1 METGFKL
8 ERSKHIPALNLTF
21 EEYSHTSGAKHYH
34 LANDY
39 VENVFMV
46 AFRTVP
52 HDSKGVAHILEHTA
66 LCGSEKFPVR
76 DPFFLMIRRSLNT
89 FMNAFTTS
97 DYTAYPFASQ
107 NRKDYFNLLE
117 VYLDAVFFS
126 RLDPLDFAQE
136 GHRVEFQDPG
146 NSNSPLVYKG
156 VVYNEMK
163 GDTSSPVSMLYHGI
177 QEALYPTSTYHYN
190 SGGDPVSI
198 PSLSYEELKAFYQS
212 HYHPSNAMFMTFGDL
227 DADTLQEKISSLA
240 LDRLASSSAPPIAVA
255 PEVRYKQPVEKELIY
270 PADEDDTLGKTHI
283 VLAWLLGKN
292 TDLKMLLRCH
302 LLSDVLLDTSASPL
316 RQALEKTDLATAA
329 SPMCGFE
336 EDHMEMNFMCGV
348 EGSDPEH
355 ADAIEQLILGVL
367 KNVAAQGIPEDR
379 LEAVLHQLE
388 LSQRE
393 IGGDG
398 WPYGLQ
404 LIFSFMSAA
413 VHRGDPIGLLDL
425 DTVLQELHQEIK
437 DPDFI
442 KRLVRELLLD
452 NSHRVRVVMK
462 PDRELASRL
471 IAEEETKLEALRA
484 SLSSAER
491 SNIVEL
497 AKALNSRQSQEEDLS
512 VLPQVTRA
520 DIPPSKVY
528 PVLTGKV
535 LKSKALESRAAKGIR
550 LTTATAGTNGITY
563 HQVVSPLPELTTPLL
578 GLLPVYSQVVT
589 EVGSAGRDYL
599 ETQQAQHS
607 ITGGISAFSS
617 FRSGLDNCDD
627 GLGYL
632 TLSSRTLNPKAV
644 DMARLVKETVNEPRF
659 DEVDR
664 VRELVQQL
672 SIRRVNSVASNGH
685 QYAMSAAAASLRPL
699 ANISDFLSGIPA
711 IMRLKKLARDIED
724 GQALQDLAAS
734 LQQLHEQLRCNS
746 PELLVIT
753 ESEFLETYTE
763 AMSRLWGETVQAEE
777 SRFDVSSI
785 DNPGD
790 RAFVVTTQVNYC
802 ATAYP
807 TIPESNEDAAA
818 LSVLG
823 GVLRNNFLHSEVRE
837 KGGAYGGGAG
847 HDSTNGVFR
856 FYSYRDPRLMETF
869 EAFSQ
874 SIDWALNNDITDAM
888 LEEAVLGIISSV
900 DAPGSPA
907 GEIRQAFHHGLFGR
921 SPEHR
926 ENTRGRYLNVRQDDL
941 RRVIDTYLH
950 QRPSRALVTSE
961 NRLGEVDNQF
971 EQIIVNE

>member
-1 METGFKL
+1 MAAGFKL
-8 ERSKHIPALNLTF
+8 ERSKQIAALNLTF
-21 EEYSHTSGAKHYH
+21 EEYIHTSGAKHYH

-39 VENVFMV
+39 AENVFMV

-52 HDSKGVAHILEHTA
+52 HDSSGVAHILEHTA

-126 RLDPLDFAQE
+126 RLDPLDFSQE
-136 GHRVEFQDPG
+136 GHRVEFQDPED
-146 NSNSPLVYKG
+146 SDSPLVYKG

-163 GDTSSPVSMLYHGI
+163 GDTSSPISMLYHAV
-177 QEALYPTSTYHYN
+177 QESLYPTSTYHYN
-190 SGGDPVSI
+190 SGGDPASI

-212 HYHPSNAMFMTFGDL
+212 HYHPSNAIFMTFGDL
-227 DADTLQEKISSLA
+227 GAVTLQEKIGSLA
-240 LDRLASSSAPPIAVA
+240 LDHLESSSAAPIAVV
-255 PEVRYKQPVEKELIY
+255 PEVRYQQPVVRELTY
-270 PADEDDTLGKTHI
+270 PVDEDDTKGKTHI

-292 TDLKMLLRCH
+292 TDLKMLLCCH

-316 RQALEKTDLATAA
+316 RQALEQTDLATAA

-348 EGSDPEH
+348 EGSEPEH
-355 ADAIEQLILGVL
+355 ADAIERLILGVL
-367 KNVAAQGIPEDR
+367 ENVAEQGIAEDL

-404 LIFSFMSAA
+404 LIFSCMSAA

-425 DTVLQELHQEIK
+425 DTALQELRQEIK
-437 DPDFI
+437 DPGFI
-442 KRLVRELLLD
+442 KRLVRELLLS

-471 IAEEETKLEALRA
+471 IEEEQTKLEALRT
-484 SLSSAER
+484 SFSDAER
-491 SNIVEL
+491 SNVLEL
-497 AKALNSRQSQEEDLS
+497 ATALKKRQSQKEDLS
-512 VLPQVTRA
+512 LLPQVTRA
-520 DIPPSKVY
+520 DIPPSKVF
-528 PVLTGKV
+528 PVLGGKA
-535 LKSKALESRAAKGIR
+535 LKSKALEAQAASGIK
-550 LTTATAGTNGITY
+550 LTTARAGTNGITF
-563 HQVVSPLPELTTPLL
+563 HQVVSPLPALTTPLL
-578 GLLPVYSQVVT
+578 GLLPIYSQLVT
-589 EVGSAGRDYL
+589 EVGSADRNYL

-617 FRSGLDNCDD
+617 FRSDLNDCED
-627 GLGYL
+627 GRGYL

-644 DMARLVKETVNEPRF
+644 EMARLVKETVNEPRF
-659 DEVDR
+659 DEVGR
-664 VRELVQQL
+664 IKELVQQF
-672 SIRRVNSVASNGH
+672 SIRRSNSVASNGH

-711 IMRLKKLARDIED
+711 IMRLKKLARDIND
-724 GQALQDLAAS
+724 GQRLESLAAS
-734 LQQLHEQLRCNS
+734 MQQLHDQLRGNS
-746 PELLVIT
+746 PELLVI
-753 ESEFLETYTE
+753 SEAAFLESYAE
-763 AMSRLWGETVQAEE
+763 AISALWGETVQTEE

-802 ATAYP
+802 ATVYP

-818 LSVLG
+818 LAVLA

-847 HDSTNGVFR
+847 HDSATGVFR

-874 SIDWALNNDITDAM
+874 SIDWALNNDITDVM

-921 SPEHR
+921 SAEHR
-926 ENTRGRYLNVRQDDL
+926 EATRGRYLDVRQHDL

-950 QRPSRALVTSE
+950 KTPSRAVVTSE

-971 EQIIVNE
+971 EQVFVNE

>member
-1 METGFKL
+1 MAAGFKL
-8 ERSKHIPALNLTF
+8 ERSKHIAALNLNF
-21 EEYSHTSGAKHYH
+21 EEYVHTSGAKHYH

-39 VENVFMV
+39 AENVFMV

-52 HDSKGVAHILEHTA
+52 HDSTGVAHILEHTA

-76 DPFFLMIRRSLNT
+76 DPFFMMIRRSLNT

-126 RLDPLDFAQE
+126 RLDPLDFSQE
-136 GHRVEFQDPG
+136 GHRIEFQNPEDPD
-146 NSNSPLVYKG
+146 SPLVYKG

-163 GDTSSPVSMLYHGI
+163 GDTSSPVSMLYQAI

-198 PSLSYEELKAFYQS
+198 PSLSYEQLKAFYQS
-212 HYHPSNAMFMTFGDL
+212 HYHPSNAIFMTFGDL
-227 DADTLQEKISSLA
+227 DAVSLQQKIASLA
-240 LDRLASSSAPPIAVA
+240 LDRLEPSSASPIAVV
-255 PEVRYKQPVEKELIY
+255 PEVRFEQPVVRELTY
-270 PADEDDTLGKTHI
+270 PVDEDDTNGKTHI

-348 EGSDPEH
+348 EGSEPEH
-355 ADAIEQLILGVL
+355 ADAIERLILGVL
-367 KNVAAQGIPEDR
+367 ENVAEQGIAEDR

-404 LIFSFMSAA
+404 LIFSCMSAA

-425 DTVLQELHQEIK
+425 DTALQELRQEIK
-437 DPDFI
+437 DPGFI
-442 KRLVRELLLD
+442 KVLVSELLLD
-452 NSHRVRVVMK
+452 NSHRVKVVMK

-471 IAEEETKLEALRA
+471 IEEEQKKLEALRA
-484 SLSSAER
+484 SLSDDER
-491 SNIVEL
+491 SNVLEL
-497 AKALNSRQSQEEDLS
+497 AEALKKRQSQQEDLS
-512 VLPQVTRA
+512 LLPQVTRA
-520 DIPPSKVY
+520 DIPPSKVF
-528 PVLTGKV
+528 PDLAGRAI
-535 LKSKALESRAAKGIR
+535 KSKALEAQAASGIR
-550 LTTATAGTNGITY
+550 LTTARAGTNGITF
-563 HQVVSPLPELTTPLL
+563 HQVVSPLPALTPPLL
-578 GLLPVYSQVVT
+578 GLLPIYSQVVT

-607 ITGGISAFSS
+607 LTGGISAFSS
-617 FRSGLDNCDD
+617 FRSDLNDCDD
-627 GLGYL
+627 GRGFL

-644 DMARLVKETVNEPRF
+644 EMARLVKETVNEPRF

-664 VRELVQQL
+664 IRELVQQL
-672 SIRRVNSVASNGH
+672 SIRRSNNVASNGH

-711 IMRLKKLARDIED
+711 IMRLKKLARDID
-724 GQALQDLAAS
+724 DDQQLQALAAS
-734 LQQLHEQLRCNS
+734 MQQLHDQLRCNS
-746 PELLVIT
+746 PELLVI
-753 ESEFLETYTE
+753 SEAAFLESYTE
-763 AMSRLWGETVQAEE
+763 AVSALWGETAQVEA
-777 SRFDVSSI
+777 SRFDVASI
-785 DNPGD
+785 DSFGD

-802 ATAYP
+802 AAVYP

-818 LSVLG
+818 LSVLA

-847 HDSTNGVFR
+847 HDSTAGVFR
-856 FYSYRDPRLMETF
+856 FYSYRDPRLTETL
-869 EAFSQ
+869 EAFRQ
-874 SIDWALNNDITDAM
+874 SIDWALHNDITDLM

-900 DAPGSPA
+900 DAPGSPS

-921 SPEHR
+921 SAEHR
-926 ENTRGRYLNVRQDDL
+926 QASRGRYLEVRQNDL
-941 RRVIDTYLH
+941 RRVIDTYLNKT
-950 QRPSRALVTSE
+950 PSRAVVTSE

-971 EQIIVNE
+971 EQVFVNQ

>member
-1 METGFKL
+1 
-8 ERSKHIPALNLTF
+8 
-21 EEYSHTSGAKHYH
+21 
-34 LANDY
+34 
-39 VENVFMV
+39 
-46 AFRTVP
+46 
-52 HDSKGVAHILEHTA
+52 EHTA

-126 RLDPLDFAQE
+126 RLDPLDFSQE
-136 GHRVEFQDPG
+136 GHRVEFQDPED
-146 NSNSPLVYKG
+146 SDSPLVYKG

-163 GDTSSPVSMLYHGI
+163 GDTSSPISMLYHAV
-177 QEALYPTSTYHYN
+177 QESLYPTSTYHYN
-190 SGGDPVSI
+190 SGGDPASI

-212 HYHPSNAMFMTFGDL
+212 HYHPSNAIFMTFGDL
-227 DADTLQEKISSLA
+227 GAVTLQEKIGSLA
-240 LDRLASSSAPPIAVA
+240 LDRLESSSAAPIAVV
-255 PEVRYKQPVEKELIY
+255 PEVRYQQPVVRELTY
-270 PADEDDTLGKTHI
+270 PVDEDDTKGKTHI

-292 TDLKMLLRCH
+292 TDLKMLLCCH

-316 RQALEKTDLATAA
+316 RQALEQTDLATAA

-348 EGSDPEH
+348 EGSEPEH
-355 ADAIEQLILGVL
+355 ADAIERLILGVL
-367 KNVAAQGIPEDR
+367 ENVAEQGIAEDL

-404 LIFSFMSAA
+404 LIFSCMSAA

-425 DTVLQELHQEIK
+425 DTALQELRQEIK
-437 DPDFI
+437 DPGFI
-442 KRLVRELLLD
+442 KRLVRELLLS

-471 IAEEETKLEALRA
+471 IEEEQTKLEALRT
-484 SLSSAER
+484 SFSDAER
-491 SNIVEL
+491 SNVLEL
-497 AKALNSRQSQEEDLS
+497 ATALKKRQSQKEDLS
-512 VLPQVTRA
+512 LLPQVTRA
-520 DIPPSKVY
+520 DIPPSKVF
-528 PVLTGKV
+528 PVLAGKA
-535 LKSKALESRAAKGIR
+535 LKSKALEAQAASGIK
-550 LTTATAGTNGITY
+550 LTTARAGTNGITF
-563 HQVVSPLPELTTPLL
+563 HQVVSPLPALTTPLL
-578 GLLPVYSQVVT
+578 GLLPIYSQLVT
-589 EVGSAGRDYL
+589 EVGSADRNYL

-617 FRSGLDNCDD
+617 FRSDLNDSED
-627 GLGYL
+627 GRGYL

-644 DMARLVKETVNEPRF
+644 EMARLVKETVNEPRF
-659 DEVDR
+659 DELGR
-664 VRELVQQL
+664 IKELVQQL
-672 SIRRVNSVASNGH
+672 SIRRSNSVASNGH

-711 IMRLKKLARDIED
+711 IMRLKKLARDIND
-724 GQALQDLAAS
+724 GQRLESLAAS
-734 LQQLHEQLRCNS
+734 MQQLHDQLRGNS
-746 PELLVIT
+746 PELLVI
-753 ESEFLETYTE
+753 SEAAFLESYAE
-763 AMSRLWGETVQAEE
+763 AISALWGETVQTEE

-802 ATAYP
+802 ATVYP

-818 LSVLG
+818 LAVLA

-847 HDSTNGVFR
+847 HDSATGVFR

-869 EAFSQ
+869 EAFSR
-874 SIDWALNNDITDAM
+874 SIDWALNNDITDVM

-921 SPEHR
+921 SAEHR
-926 ENTRGRYLNVRQDDL
+926 EATRGRYLDVRQHDL

-950 QRPSRALVTSE
+950 KTPSRAVVTSE

-971 EQIIVNE
+971 EQVFVNE

>member
-1 METGFKL
+1 MAAGFKL
-8 ERSKHIPALNLTF
+8 ERSKQIAALNLTF
-21 EEYSHTSGAKHYH
+21 EEYIHTSGAKHYH

-39 VENVFMV
+39 AENVFMV

-52 HDSKGVAHILEHTA
+52 HDSSGVAHILEHTA

-126 RLDPLDFAQE
+126 RLDPLDFSQE
-136 GHRVEFQDPG
+136 GHRVEFQDPED
-146 NSNSPLVYKG
+146 SDSPLVYKG

-163 GDTSSPVSMLYHGI
+163 GDTSSPISMLYHAV
-177 QEALYPTSTYHYN
+177 QESLYPTSTYHYN
-190 SGGDPVSI
+190 SGGDPASI

-212 HYHPSNAMFMTFGDL
+212 HYHPSNAIFMTFGDL
-227 DADTLQEKISSLA
+227 GAVTLQEKIGSLA
-240 LDRLASSSAPPIAVA
+240 LDHLESSSAAPIAVV
-255 PEVRYKQPVEKELIY
+255 PEVRYQQPVVRELTY
-270 PADEDDTLGKTHI
+270 PVDEDDTNGKTHI

-292 TDLKMLLRCH
+292 TDLKMLLCCH

-316 RQALEKTDLATAA
+316 RQALEQTDLATAA

-348 EGSDPEH
+348 EGSEPEH
-355 ADAIEQLILGVL
+355 ADAIERLILGVL
-367 KNVAAQGIPEDR
+367 ENVAEQGIAEDL

-404 LIFSFMSAA
+404 LIFSCMSAA

-425 DTVLQELHQEIK
+425 DTALQELRQEIK
-437 DPDFI
+437 DPGFI
-442 KRLVRELLLD
+442 KRLVRELLLS

-471 IAEEETKLEALRA
+471 IEEEQTKLEALRT
-484 SLSSAER
+484 SFSDAER
-491 SNIVEL
+491 SNVLEL
-497 AKALNSRQSQEEDLS
+497 ATALKKRQSQKEDLS
-512 VLPQVTRA
+512 LLPQVTRA
-520 DIPPSKVY
+520 DIPPSKVF
-528 PVLTGKV
+528 PVLGGKA
-535 LKSKALESRAAKGIR
+535 LKSKALEAQAASGIK
-550 LTTATAGTNGITY
+550 LTTARAGTNGITF
-563 HQVVSPLPELTTPLL
+563 HQVVSPLPALTTPLL
-578 GLLPVYSQVVT
+578 GLLPIYSQLVT
-589 EVGSAGRDYL
+589 EVGSADRNYL

-617 FRSGLDNCDD
+617 FRSDLNDCED
-627 GLGYL
+627 GRGYL

-644 DMARLVKETVNEPRF
+644 EMARLVKETVDEPRF
-659 DEVDR
+659 DEVGR
-664 VRELVQQL
+664 IKELVQQL
-672 SIRRVNSVASNGH
+672 SIRRSNSVASNGH

-711 IMRLKKLARDIED
+711 IMRLKKLARDIND
-724 GQALQDLAAS
+724 GQRLESLAAS
-734 LQQLHEQLRCNS
+734 MQQLHDQLRGNS
-746 PELLVIT
+746 PELLVI
-753 ESEFLETYTE
+753 SEAAFLESYAE
-763 AMSRLWGETVQAEE
+763 AISALWGETVQTEE

-802 ATAYP
+802 ATVYP

-818 LSVLG
+818 LAVLA

-847 HDSTNGVFR
+847 HDSATGVFR

-874 SIDWALNNDITDAM
+874 SIDWALNNDITDVM

-921 SPEHR
+921 SAEHR
-926 ENTRGRYLNVRQDDL
+926 EATRGRYLDVRQHDL

-950 QRPSRALVTSE
+950 KTPSRAVVTSE

-971 EQIIVNE
+971 EQVFVNE

>member
-1 METGFKL
+1 MDTGFTL
-8 ERSKHIPALNLTF
+8 ERTKHIPALNLTF

-126 RLDPLDFAQE
+126 RLDPLDFSQE
-136 GHRVEFQDPG
+136 GHRVEFEDPE
-146 NSNSPLVYKG
+146 NPESPLVYKG

-198 PSLSYEELKAFYQS
+198 PSLSYEELKAFYES

-227 DADTLQEKISSLA
+227 NAATLQEKIASLA
-240 LDRLASSSAPPIAVA
+240 LNRLETSTAPPIAVL
-255 PEVRYKQPVEKELIY
+255 PEVRYKQPVVKEFTY
-270 PADEDDTLGKTHI
+270 PSDEDDTTGKTHI
-283 VLAWLLGKN
+283 VLGWLLGKN

-348 EGSDPEH
+348 EGSEPEH
-355 ADAIEQLILGVL
+355 ADGIEKLILGVL
-367 KNVAAQGIPEDR
+367 ESVAEEGIPEDR

-404 LIFSFMSAA
+404 LIFSCMSAA

-425 DTVLQELHQEIK
+425 DTVLQELREEIK
-437 DPDFI
+437 DPGFI
-442 KRLVRELLLD
+442 KRLVRELLLN

-462 PDRELASRL
+462 PDREQASRL
-471 IAEEETKLEALRA
+471 IEEEQTKLESLRA
-484 SLSSAER
+484 SLSDAEQ
-491 SNIVEL
+491 SNVIEL
-497 AKALNSRQSQEEDLS
+497 AKALNKRQSQEEDLS
-512 VLPQVTRA
+512 LLPQVTRA
-520 DIPPSKVY
+520 DIPPSKVF
-528 PVLTGKV
+528 PVLAAGTLNGN
-535 LKSKALESRAAKGIR
+535 ALEVTTGSGLK

-563 HQVVSPLPELTTPLL
+563 HQVVSPLPALTTPLL
-578 GLLPVYSQVVT
+578 GLLPVYTQVVT
-589 EVGSAGRDYL
+589 ELGSAGRDYL

-617 FRSGLDNCDD
+617 FRGELDNCEE
-627 GLGYL
+627 GRGYL

-644 DMARLVKETVNEPRF
+644 VMARLVKETVNESRF

-664 VRELVQQL
+664 IRELVQQL
-672 SIRRVNSVASNGH
+672 SMRRVNSVASNGH

-699 ANISDFLSGIPA
+699 ANISDFMSGIPA
-711 IMRLKKLARDIED
+711 IMRLKKLARDIDD
-724 GQALQDLAAS
+724 GKALQDLAAS
-734 LQQLHEQLRCNS
+734 MQQLHDQLRTNS

-753 ESEFLETYTE
+753 ESDFLDSYSAE
-763 AMSRLWGETVQAEE
+763 MSELWRGTVQAES

-818 LSVLG
+818 LSVLA
-823 GVLRNNFLHSEVRE
+823 GVLRNNFLHLELRE

-847 HDSTNGVFR
+847 HDASNGVFR

-907 GEIRQAFHHGLFGR
+907 GEIRQAYHHGLFGR
-921 SPEHR
+921 SAEHR
-926 ENTRGRYLNVRQDDL
+926 EASRGRYLDVRQDDL
-941 RRVIDTYLH
+941 RRVIDRYLH
-950 QRPSRALVTSE
+950 RAPSRAIVTSE

-971 EQIIVNE
+971 QQIFVNE

>member
-1 METGFKL
+1 MAAGFKL

-21 EEYSHTSGAKHYH
+21 EEYVHTSGAKHYH

-39 VENVFMV
+39 AENVFMV

-52 HDSKGVAHILEHTA
+52 HDSSGVAHILEHTA

-126 RLDPLDFAQE
+126 RLDPLDFSQE
-136 GHRVEFQDPG
+136 GHRVEFQDPED
-146 NSNSPLVYKG
+146 SDSPLVYKG

-212 HYHPSNAMFMTFGDL
+212 HYHPSNAIFMTFGDL
-227 DADTLQEKISSLA
+227 DAATLQQKIASLA
-240 LDRLASSSAPPIAVA
+240 LDRLESSVAPPIAVV
-255 PEVRYKQPVEKELIY
+255 PEVRYKQPVVKELTY
-270 PADEDDTLGKTHI
+270 PVDEDDTKGKTHI

-348 EGSDPEH
+348 EGSEPEH
-355 ADAIEQLILGVL
+355 ADVIERLILGVL
-367 KNVAAQGIPEDR
+367 ENVAEQGIPEDR

-404 LIFSFMSAA
+404 LIFSCMSAA

-425 DTVLQELHQEIK
+425 DTALQELRQEIK
-437 DPDFI
+437 DPGFI
-442 KRLVRELLLD
+442 KRLVRELLLG
-452 NSHRVRVVMK
+452 NSHRVKVVMK

-471 IAEEETKLEALRA
+471 IEEERTKLEALRT
-484 SLSSAER
+484 SFSDAER
-491 SNIVEL
+491 SNVLEL
-497 AKALNSRQSQEEDLS
+497 AKALNKRQSQEEDLS
-512 VLPQVTRA
+512 LLPQVTRA
-520 DIPPSKVY
+520 DIPPSKVF
-528 PVLTGKV
+528 PVLAGRA
-535 LKSKALESRAAKGIR
+535 LKSKALEAQAANGIR
-550 LTTATAGTNGITY
+550 LTTARAGTNGITY
-563 HQVVSPLPELTTPLL
+563 HQVVSPLPALTTPLL
-578 GLLPVYSQVVT
+578 GLLPIYSQVVT
-589 EVGSAGRDYL
+589 EVGSADRDYL

-617 FRSGLDNCDD
+617 FRSDLNDCED
-627 GLGYL
+627 GQGYL

-644 DMARLVKETVNEPRF
+644 EMARLVKETANEPRF

-664 VRELVQQL
+664 IRELVQQL
-672 SIRRVNSVASNGH
+672 SIRRSNSVASNGH

-711 IMRLKKLARDIED
+711 IMRLKKLARDIDD
-724 GQALQDLAAS
+724 GQLLRDLAAS
-734 LQQLHEQLRCNS
+734 MQQLHDQLRCNS
-746 PELLVIT
+746 PELLVI
-753 ESEFLETYTE
+753 SEAAFLESYTE
-763 AMSRLWGETVQAEE
+763 AVSALWGGTAQAEE

-802 ATAYP
+802 ATVYP

-818 LSVLG
+818 LSVLA

-847 HDSTNGVFR
+847 HDSTTGVFR

-874 SIDWALNNDITDAM
+874 SIDWALNNDITDVM

-921 SPEHR
+921 SAEHR
-926 ENTRGRYLNVRQDDL
+926 EASRGRYLDVRQNDL

-950 QRPSRALVTSE
+950 KTPSRAVVTSE

-971 EQIIVNE
+971 EQIFVNE